1 MMKKVVKIII
11 IGLLLA
17 FPLLV
22 IENVKEKAYVQNT
35 AERWDSTGKSAYVSA
50 FISKSEKINET
61 NMCELDD
68 NIKQTLLKSNALG
81 NDNVYAY
88 AYSANSKVNIET
100 EQGSKDVEVFGI
112 GGDFFVFHPM
122 TLVEGAYFNPDN
134 QAHDLVVID
143 EDVAWSLFGSPDVAG
158 MTVLINGSPHT
169 VSGVIKREDGWLYRQ
184 AGSDKPTIY
193 MSYMSLKQ
201 LESD

>member
-1 MMKKVVKIII
+1 MESYFMMKKVVKIII

-68 NIKQTLLKSNALG
+68 NIKQTLLKRDRKS
-81 NDNVYAY
+81 
-88 AYSANSKVNIET
+88 
-100 EQGSKDVEVFGI
+100 
-112 GGDFFVFHPM
+112 
-122 TLVEGAYFNPDN
+122 
-134 QAHDLVVID
+134 VV
-143 EDVAWSLFGSPDVAG
+143 
-158 MTVLINGSPHT
+158 
-169 VSGVIKREDGWLYRQ
+169 
-184 AGSDKPTIY
+184 
-193 MSYMSLKQ
+193 
-201 LESD
+201 